1 METRARQRQ
10 EPGDTRAFP
19 RKAGRQRD
27 RRDGS
32 GKIQRV
38 KEKRRGERERERGR
52 SMDRWR

>member
-38 KEKRRGERERERGR
+38 KEKRREKERGR